1 MKTEM
6 KNSSQQFIDEVN
18 ALSITDLPKIDN
30 LSMLQGS
37 YINEAVCVN
46 GNTVKLLDDIAF
58 YWSARVQ
65 NSTTPDRR
73 FGIACCEQ
81 FILVYEYGRG
91 SSNANLVLLKNR
103 NN

>member
-1 MKTEM
+1 MKI
-6 KNSSQQFIDEVN
+6 SSQQLIDEVN

-37 YINEAVCVN
+37 YINEEFCIN
-46 GNTVKLLDDIAF
+46 GNTIKLLDDIAF
-58 YWSARVQ
+58 YWGTHIQ
-65 NSTTPDRR
+65 NPTIPDRR

-81 FILVYEYGRG
+81 YILVYEYGRG
-91 SSNANLVLLKNR
+91 STNANLVLLKNR